1 MIMHEFK
8 GNKIGFCMSGGLSC
22 LTVSKWLSEQGFDVI
37 NFVADIGQTDE
48 GGVDELVRTLNMKG
62 MRAVGVDLR
71 HEMAEMSF
79 NLLKYQAI
87 YGDGYWNTTSA
98 SRAVLIMGLSPVMRE
113 YGCTVLAHGSVGG
126 GNDQR
131 RFDRYG
137 KSLAS
142 DMKLFVPWRIPEL
155 LDLFPSRLSMI
166 EYLASFELDFYSSDK
181 AHHSTDANLAG
192 ISHEDKML
200 ESLETPCTFIQPLIS
215 VWPQQA
221 SNEVE
226 TFEVRFDGGR
236 AVEINNKSM
245 TPLDVMV
252 ESNQIAGR
260 NGIWMCNGLENR
272 INGTKG
278 RGVYEAPGLELL
290 GYCLRQLYQATL
302 DKQSD
307 QLFETLSSLISKQ
320 VYEGRYF
327 ETASRASQMAMDEL
341 TANTNG
347 RVKVSLYKGNIF
359 FQCLRDYPIFPDT
372 VQQKRFVAGGHRWQ
386 SGSAS

>member
-1 MIMHEFK
+1 MIHEYK

-22 LTVSKWLSEQGFDVI
+22 LTVSKWLSEQGFDVL

-48 GGVDELVRTLNMKG
+48 GGVNELVRTLNMKG
-62 MRAVGVDLR
+62 MNAVAVDLR

-79 NLLKYQAI
+79 NLVKYQAI
-87 YGDGYWNTTSA
+87 YGSGYWNTTSA
-98 SRAVLIMGLSPVMRE
+98 SRAVLVNGLSPVMRE

-142 DMKLFVPWRIPEL
+142 EMKLFVPWRIPEL

-166 EYLASFELDFYSSDK
+166 EYLASFGLDINSTDK
-181 AHHSTDANLAG
+181 ADHSTDANLAG

-215 VWPQQA
+215 VWPEQA
-221 SNEVE
+221 PNEVE
-226 TFEVRFDGGR
+226 TFEVRFERGR
-236 AVEINNKSM
+236 AVQINGKSM
-245 TPLDVMV
+245 TPLDVMM
-252 ESNQIAGR
+252 ESNKIAGR
-260 NGIWMCNGLENR
+260 NGIWMFNGLENR

-290 GYCLRQLYQATL
+290 GYCLRQLYDATL

-307 QLFETLSSLISKQ
+307 GLFKTLSSLISQQ

-327 ETASRASQMAMDEL
+327 ETASKASQIAIDQL
-341 TANTNG
+341 TANTSG
-347 RVKVSLYKGNIF
+347 TVKVALYKGNIF
-359 FQCLRDYPIFPDT
+359 FQSLKDYPIQPDT

-386 SGSAS
+386 GASAL